1 MKTKLVETNY
11 DYPRASEGTVRMA
24 QPVVEAA
31 SEARVRMSDR
41 DDPTLVPTDKRELM
55 SWYLWDWCATFPEN
69 TQNLNSTRPEILHD
83 PR

>member
-1 MKTKLVETNY
+1 MV
-11 DYPRASEGTVRMA
+11 

-31 SEARVRMSDR
+31 SEARIRVSDR
-41 DDPTLVPTDKRELM
+41 DDLTLVPTDKRELM

>member
-1 MKTKLVETNY
+1 MGKKIGRDQLRV
-11 DYPRASEGTVRMA
+11 PPASEGTVRMA

-69 TQNLNSTRPEILHD
+69 TSPAEHPESGI
-83 PR
+83 

>member
-1 MKTKLVETNY
+1 
-11 DYPRASEGTVRMA
+11 MA

-31 SEARVRMSDR
+31 SEARVEVR
-41 DDPTLVPTDKRELM
+41 DDLTLVPTDKRELM

-69 TQNLNSTRPEILHD
+69 TQPNTQNLNSTRPEILHD

>member
-1 MKTKLVETNY
+1 
-11 DYPRASEGTVRMA
+11 MA

-41 DDPTLVPTDKRELM
+41 DDLTLVPTDKRELM

-69 TQNLNSTRPEILHD
+69 TPENLESELDSPGNIARPS
-83 PR
+83 

>member
-1 MKTKLVETNY
+1 
-11 DYPRASEGTVRMA
+11 MA

-69 TQNLNSTRPEILHD
+69 TSPVEHPES
-83 PR
+83 

>member
-1 MKTKLVETNY
+1 
-11 DYPRASEGTVRMA
+11 MA

-31 SEARVRMSDR
+31 SEARVEVR
-41 DDPTLVPTDKRELM
+41 DDLTLVPTDKRELM

-69 TQNLNSTRPEILHD
+69 THRTPRIWNLNSTRPEILHD

>member
-1 MKTKLVETNY
+1 
-11 DYPRASEGTVRMA
+11 MA

-69 TQNLNSTRPEILHD
+69 T
-83 PR
+83 

>member
-69 TQNLNSTRPEILHD
+69 TSPAEHPESGI
-83 PR
+83 